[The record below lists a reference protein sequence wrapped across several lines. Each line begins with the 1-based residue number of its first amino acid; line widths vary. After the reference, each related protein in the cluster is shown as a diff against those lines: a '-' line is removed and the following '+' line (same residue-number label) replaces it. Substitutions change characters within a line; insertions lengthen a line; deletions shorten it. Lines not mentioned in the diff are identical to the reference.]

1 MTSFM
6 VVCAVLASLAIGI
19 LIAHGVCVAMFAM
32 FRNHQRQV
40 IAASAVKPQV
50 ARLKTLNS

>member
-6 VVCAVLASLAIGI
+6 VILAVLASIAVGI
-19 LIAHGVCVAMFAM
+19 LVAHAVCVAMFAM

-40 IAASAVKPQV
+40 IAARSIKPQV
-50 ARLKTLNS
+50 AQLKTLRS